1 MNRLGDIDLSGR
13 GEPAARRRIT
23 PFVLAFILLIGVG
36 LMRRLVDDV
45 VPGVLPFALMFPVV
59 LMATLAAGWVSG
71 ATVAAAGG
79 LYGWVFAMHHH
90 WVYRWLFDRP
100 PEPATA
106 ADVVNLALYFVAVG
120 AIIALA
126 DSHRTKARR
135 LAQEQA
141 LRLAEREGSLE
152 DQRKLFEH
160 ARGFIA
166 VVSGPDY
173 VFDLAN
179 DAYRRLVGGE
189 PIEGRALLEALPE
202 FPHSLIVVMD
212 GVRASGEPFIGQAVA
227 VPFRRPDGQGTEDR
241 FLDFVLQP
249 IAGPDGQVER
259 IFFEGFDVTETVLSQ
274 AALKASEARLELA
287 TSSAGVGVL
296 EWDLETN
303 RMIFSDRAKVICGF
317 KPSEPVTYEMV
328 LASIHP
334 DDRADLDEQTR
345 LALDPAIRL
354 VEPFEYRIVT
364 PQGDVRWLLANGQ
377 VLFEEVDGVVKAG
390 RYIGTLQDI
399 TARKTSEAA
408 ASAWA
413 ARLRL
418 AIDTSR
424 MAVWQ
429 NDLTEG
435 FAHSPELNKIFG
447 LPEDARPTV
456 SEVRSLYMPGELERV
471 QAHTAAALKRGDRN
485 IEVEYRIRRVDGAVR
500 WLLVRAE
507 IMRDEQGRPR
517 SVIGV
522 SMDITERKDSEERMK
537 LLAREVDHRA
547 NNLLAVIQGTVQLSR
562 AETPVALKTVILGR
576 IAALGRAHQLLSEA
590 RWEGADLRR
599 LVEEELLA
607 FSLGE
612 ASRVSIR
619 GPEVAL
625 TPAAAQALAMAL
637 HELAT
642 NAAKYGAL
650 SAPEGHVDVSWT
662 QAEDGALSVVWSER
676 GGPAVAPP
684 SRRGLG
690 TTILARALA
699 GPLRGESRLD
709 WRLGGLVC
717 ELELP
722 AGALEAVPADA

>member
-1 MNRLGDIDLSGR
+1 VLNRLGELDLLGR
-13 GEPAARRRIT
+13 GHAAGRRRIT
-23 PFVLAFILLIGVG
+23 PFVVAALLLIVG
-36 LMRRLVDDV
+36 LPMRLLIDDF
-45 VPGVLPFALMFPVV
+45 VPGVLPFALVFPAV
-59 LMATLAAGWVSG
+59 LMATLAAGWASG
-71 ATVAAAGG
+71 VIVGALGGLYAWVFVMHHSAPFGVVRGPATVADLVNVG
-79 LYGWVFAMHHH
+79 LSVLSA
-90 WVYRWLFDRP
+90 
-100 PEPATA
+100 
-106 ADVVNLALYFVAVG
+106 G

-126 DSHRTKARR
+126 DSYRINARR
-135 LAQEQA
+135 LAREQA
-141 LRLAEREGSLE
+141 LRLAEREGSLA
-152 DQRKLFEH
+152 DQRRLFEH

-173 VFDLAN
+173 VFDFAN
-179 DAYRRLVGGE
+179 DAYRRLVGGQ
-189 PIEGRALLEALPE
+189 PLEGKTLLGAVPTFPRAL
-202 FPHSLIVVMD
+202 VKVMD
-212 GVRASGEPFIGQAVA
+212 GVRATGVPYIGHAVA
-227 VPFRRPDGQGTEDR
+227 VPFRRGRGLGTEDR

-249 IAGPDGQVER
+249 IVGADGAVDR
-259 IFFEGFDVTETVLSQ
+259 IFFEGFDVTETMRSQ
-274 AALKASEARLELA
+274 AALKESEARLELA
-287 TSSAGVGVL
+287 ASSAGVGVI
-296 EWDLETN
+296 EWRLPTN
-303 RMIFSDRAKVICGF
+303 EMIFSDRAKAICGF
-317 KPSEPVTYEMV
+317 EADAPVTYEMV
-328 LASIHP
+328 AASIHP
-334 DDRADLDEQTR
+334 DDHAAAAEQTAR
-345 LALDPAIRL
+345 ARDPDIRL
-354 VEPFEYRIVT
+354 VEPYEYRIVT
-364 PQGDVRWLLANGQ
+364 PQGEERWVLASGQ
-377 VLFEEVDGVVKAG
+377 ALFDEIDGVVTAS

-399 TARKTSEAA
+399 TARKTSETEAA
-408 ASAWA
+408 AWA

-424 MAVWQ
+424 MAIWQ
-429 NDLTEG
+429 NDVAQG

-456 SEVRSLYMPGELERV
+456 AEVRSLYMPGELERV
-471 QAHTAAALKRGDRN
+471 QANTRAAFVRGDRN
-485 IEVEYRIRRVDGAVR
+485 IEVEYRIRRADGAVR

-507 IMRDEQGRPR
+507 VVLDDEQKRAR

-562 AETPVALKTVILGR
+562 ADTPEALKTVVLGR

-619 GPEVAL
+619 GPDVAL
-625 TPAAAQALAMAL
+625 SPPAAQALAMAL

-650 SAPEGHVDVSWT
+650 SAPGGHVEVSWAKT
-662 QAEDGALSVVWSER
+662 ENGPLSIVWSER
-676 GGPAVAPP
+676 GGPKVAPP

-699 GPLRGESRLD
+699 GSLRGESKMD
-709 WRLGGLVC
+709 WRPTGLVC
-717 ELELP
+717 TLELP
-722 AGALEAVPADA
+722 AKALETVDAGF